1 MENLFQPIK
10 TTRKV
15 QTNIDK
21 FETLSLKDPTSSQRP
36 ASTKSKV
43 SIVDLGS
50 EGSDAAS
57 QNSPYRP
64 SHDSSLTLASADS
77 RQSSHKRHA
86 STAFIQKSYLD
97 TSPPTSLPDDA
108 REILKGQPEV
118 EDLAA
123 VLQYLQYGIAGKHD
137 FNVHVPSPKASQII
151 NVLVTVTIP
160 DLWAPLQQK
169 RLSRNHTN
177 LKANLL
183 SSLTSVAGLGAL
195 LMQVKRLSASSTG
208 QQNPLLVDTISVL
221 SSVLAGTQIL
231 SRLLHD
237 AMTLLSAEAQRRAFW
252 QEVVTLLAGS
262 KILSTMSQI
271 FATQQDLEGMLP
283 AEKWLG
289 DGLKYSKWIAKN
301 ISAVAVTTLPTTD
314 PQQTKLLSQVLKRAL
329 SLGYH
334 DTLITELYTSLLLG
348 KRALWTPMHNLIKT
362 LPSYDQKAIFDT
374 ILRDLARKF
383 LQTGGEAVGDKESLM
398 RNASTV
404 SGVAAMVKGLTQN
417 SALLEEHIVHWLTS
431 TSGEYAGLGLDTRR
445 AVIATLGTSKDKLE
459 RILEKTI
466 ETFGNKVQIQ
476 HDAILQ
482 QESTAQTI
490 LLAFGYLE
498 RLDKITLKKIS
509 SSGTFIRMV
518 SNRLSASVPRARL
531 LGMIVA
537 VAVSRLVDKPDKV
550 MNFGV
555 EELESVEAHRWL
567 DLIHVQDKVGTIED
581 LPATALESVKKRTLQ
596 PSSKPV
602 KRERLSTAPLAA
614 TSKIIAIEELSD
626 SDNAGRDTD
635 KEEEEEEDADLR
647 PYAPPDSDPED
658 SDDDPTLVNR
668 NKPTAPVYITS
679 LVKQLNANDDLPAME
694 LALKTAPSL
703 IRRKANFGDELFSQI
718 LPLASSLLGLQ
729 EITSMEDTARLRLS
743 ALVACLVAKPAI
755 MGPWIA
761 STYFEGDLS
770 LSTRSVL
777 LAAVAFGAR
786 ELAGITDRDDPEE
799 ASAASASGRG
809 KESFPS
815 KRLPP
820 HLELTYSS
828 TVQPID
834 NISKTLSYRT
844 LQPMALEAAD
854 KLTGPNILKVR
865 TFSSRMQVAARTAA
879 KQESRSKRIPKDL
892 HRLLAESMY
901 LPLCSRLTLLL
912 SALSASSSAYLAN
925 SLLLHPSLLKLS
937 LQTLIIILATIGPHA
952 LQLATLTR
960 ESLLLLTALHTLPT
974 LAHDPIVLP
983 PILHLLLT
991 LLDLNVEAG
1000 PTAEE
1005 RLVTDFGPMVAELVA
1020 WAAGLGERVSIP
1032 EVHDDPGLGM
1042 AMPWPV
1048 LVAGIQVKWQEVGRK
1063 FQGRMFGLMAGT
1075 EFDSF

>member
-1 MENLFQPIK
+1 MGDLFQPIK

-15 QTNIDK
+15 QANIDR
-21 FETLSLKDPTSSQRP
+21 FETLSLKDLTTSHHP
-36 ASTKSKV
+36 ASTKPKV

-57 QNSPYRP
+57 QNSSYRP
-64 SHDSSLTLASADS
+64 SHDSSLTSASTDS
-77 RQSSHKRHA
+77 RQSSHKRQA
-86 STAFIQKSYLD
+86 SAAFIQKSYLE
-97 TSPPTSLPDDA
+97 TPPPPSLPDDA

-169 RLSRNHTN
+169 RLSRNHAN

-208 QQNPLLVDTISVL
+208 RQNPLLVDTISVL
-221 SSVLAGTQIL
+221 SSILAGTQIL
-231 SRLLHD
+231 SRFLHD

-252 QEVVTLLAGS
+252 QEVVAMLAGS
-262 KILSTMSQI
+262 KVLSTMSQV
-271 FATQQDLEGMLP
+271 FATQQDLEGLAP
-283 AEKWLG
+283 APKWLG
-289 DGLKYSKWIAKN
+289 DGLEYSKWLAKN
-301 ISAVAVTTLPTTD
+301 ISAVAVITLPSAH
-314 PQQTKLLSQVLKRAL
+314 PQQTKLLSQVLKRSL
-329 SLGYH
+329 SLGYR
-334 DTLITELYTSLLLG
+334 DTFVTELYTSLLLG
-348 KRALWTPMHNLIKT
+348 NRALWTPMHKLMET
-362 LPSYDQKAIFDT
+362 LSSYDQKAIFDT

-383 LQTGGEAVGDKESLM
+383 LQTGGEAVQDKESLM

-417 SALLEEHIVHWLTS
+417 NVLLEEHVVYWLTS

-445 AVIATLGTSKDKLE
+445 AVIATLATSQDKLE
-459 RILEKTI
+459 RVLEKAT
-466 ETFGNKVQIQ
+466 ETFGNKIQIQ

-490 LLAFGYLE
+490 LLAVGYLG
-498 RLDKITLKKIS
+498 RLDKNALRRIS
-509 SSGTFIRMV
+509 SSGTSIRMV
-518 SNRLSASVPRARL
+518 SNRLSASVPRARF

-537 VAVSRLVDKPDKV
+537 VAVSKLVDKPDKV
-550 MNFGV
+550 MDFGV
-555 EELESVEAHRWL
+555 EELESAEAHGWL
-567 DLIHVQDKVGTIED
+567 DLVHIQDEVGSIDD
-581 LPATALESVKKRTLQ
+581 LPATAPEPVKKRILQ

-602 KRERLSTAPLAA
+602 KRERLSTAPFPT
-614 TSKIIAIEELSD
+614 TSKIIAIEELPD
-626 SDNAGRDTD
+626 SDKAGSGIEEAD
-635 KEEEEEEDADLR
+635 KEEEEEADLR

-703 IRRKANFGDELFSQI
+703 IRRKANFGDELSSNI
-718 LPLASSLLGLQ
+718 LPLASTLLNLQ
-729 EITSMEDTARLRLS
+729 EIMSMEDTSRLRLE
-743 ALVACLVAKPAI
+743 ALVACLVSKPAI

-770 LSTRSVL
+770 LSTRSAL
-777 LAAVAFGAR
+777 LAAMALGAR
-786 ELAGITDRDDPEE
+786 ELAGITDDDAEE
-799 ASAASASGRG
+799 TSAASASATIEG
-809 KESFPS
+809 SFPS

-820 HLELTYSS
+820 HLEQTYSS
-828 TVQPID
+828 TVQQPIES
-834 NISKTLSYRT
+834 ISKTLSYRT

-854 KLTGPNILKVR
+854 KLTGPDILKVR

-879 KQESRSKRIPKDL
+879 RQESRSKRIPKDL

-912 SALSASSSAYLAN
+912 SAVSSSPYLAN
-925 SLLLHPSLLKLS
+925 STLLHPSLLKLS
-937 LQTLIIILATIGPHA
+937 VQTLTILLATIGPHA
-952 LQLATLTR
+952 LQMPTLTR
-960 ESLLLLTALHTLPT
+960 ESLLLLTALHTLPA

-1000 PTAEE
+1000 ASAEE
-1005 RLVTDFGPMVAELVA
+1005 RLVTDFGPMIAELVS
-1020 WAAGLGERVSIP
+1020 WAAGLGDRVSIP

-1048 LVAGIQVKWQEVGRK
+1048 LVAGILVKWQEVGRK

-1075 EFDSF
+1075 DFDSF